1 MVTRETRFF
10 MCDDVLDQEVD
21 GESVLL
27 HLGSESYFSL
37 NATGTLVWRCLRAGG
52 TLGEAIDLLVASHR
66 VDEETAAQ
74 DAEALVEA
82 LVEAGLARASV
93 GDRDVLKS

>member
-1 MVTRETRFF
+1 MVTRETRLLV
-10 MCDDVLDQEVD
+10 CDDVLDQEVH

-52 TLGEAIDLLVASHR
+52 TLGEAIDLLVARHQ
-66 VDEETAAQ
+66 VDEATAAR
-74 DAEALVEA
+74 DAQTLVEA
-82 LVEAGLARASV
+82 LIEAGLVRAHLTE
-93 GDRDVLKS
+93 GDAPK

>member
-1 MVTRETRFF
+1 MLTQQTRLRIG
-10 MCDDVLDQEVD
+10 DDVLDQEVQ

-52 TLGEAIDLLVASHR
+52 TLGEAVAAVVASHQ
-66 VDEETAAQ
+66 VDEATAQ
-74 DAEALVEA
+74 RDVEA
-82 LVEAGLARASV
+82 LVGALVAAGLARLTLP
-93 GDRDVLKS
+93 DVDAPP